1 MISQLESI
9 YSLVVMIT
17 FVLLFC
23 CVLVGPARRRK
34 RFTQVIGV
42 TENQSPNQSYINQA
56 FENYDDTFISE
67 HNTDGII
74 LKALPDYGELKVNLH
89 YSTMES
95 DLLNSLA
102 WDNFFVFGS
111 LGLYCGIIYP
121 IVPLSHS
128 RGRLLWDNG
137 SMG

>member
-1 MISQLESI
+1 MA
-9 YSLVVMIT
+9 
-17 FVLLFC
+17 FV
-23 CVLVGPARRRK
+23 K
-34 RFTQVIGV
+34 T
-42 TENQSPNQSYINQA
+42 
-56 FENYDDTFISE
+56 
-67 HNTDGII
+67 
-74 LKALPDYGELKVNLH
+74 H

>member
-1 MISQLESI
+1 MINAFLTIWQSMSGYFWPKLTKKKSNIWMDFWTSTFPSFIGKSSSILPLITQLESF

-89 YSTMES
+89 Y
-95 DLLNSLA
+95 
-102 WDNFFVFGS
+102 
-111 LGLYCGIIYP
+111 
-121 IVPLSHS
+121 
-128 RGRLLWDNG
+128 
-137 SMG
+137 

>member
-1 MISQLESI
+1 MDFWTNTFPSFIGKSSSILPLITQLESI

-67 HNTDGII
+67 QNTDGII

-89 YSTMES
+89 Y
-95 DLLNSLA
+95 
-102 WDNFFVFGS
+102 
-111 LGLYCGIIYP
+111 
-121 IVPLSHS
+121 
-128 RGRLLWDNG
+128 
-137 SMG
+137 

>member
-1 MISQLESI
+1 MVSQLESI

-89 YSTMES
+89 Y
-95 DLLNSLA
+95 
-102 WDNFFVFGS
+102 
-111 LGLYCGIIYP
+111 
-121 IVPLSHS
+121 
-128 RGRLLWDNG
+128 
-137 SMG
+137 

>member
-1 MISQLESI
+1 MIHDIREAFNELLEENEWMDTETRHVAEDKANSMTERI
-9 YSLVVMIT
+9 GYPEYIT
-17 FVLLFC
+17 
-23 CVLVGPARRRK
+23 
-34 RFTQVIGV
+34 
-42 TENQSPNQSYINQA
+42 N
-56 FENYDDTFISE
+56 DTRLQEEYQNVCTANI
-67 HNTDGII
+67 
-74 LKALPDYGELKVNLH
+74 H

>member
-1 MISQLESI
+1 MSKNRGEFLNLFFLLSAVPLGETSIDFYES
-9 YSLVVMIT
+9 LPAVLAPPIT
-17 FVLLFC
+17 TSGKCF
-23 CVLVGPARRRK
+23 
-34 RFTQVIGV
+34 
-42 TENQSPNQSYINQA
+42 NM
-56 FENYDDTFISE
+56 
-67 HNTDGII
+67 
-74 LKALPDYGELKVNLH
+74 H

>member
-1 MISQLESI
+1 MLPQ
-9 YSLVVMIT
+9 SLPFEVVKNGQSMLN
-17 FVLLFC
+17 LL
-23 CVLVGPARRRK
+23 G
-34 RFTQVIGV
+34 
-42 TENQSPNQSYINQA
+42 QSAPVKERADAWHMVDFLFSKM
-56 FENYDDTFISE
+56 DTTGY
-67 HNTDGII
+67 HH
-74 LKALPDYGELKVNLH
+74 H